1 MSHIVLYIS
10 FALCAV
16 LLNLGVQRFVI
27 EWFPSLSIW
36 YAILAGTVAGL
47 LLKYWLDRRW
57 IFAGFASASPNHRE
71 FLSYSATGMLTTIIF
86 WGSEWI
92 AWAMTQEHYLR
103 ELGAVIGLSIG
114 YYLKF
119 RLDRR
124 FVFIKGATT

>member
-47 LLKYWLDRRW
+47 VLKYLLDRRW
-57 IFAGFASASPNHRE
+57 IFAAFASASPNHRE
-71 FLSYSATGMLTTIIF
+71 FLSYAATGMLTTIIF

-92 AWAMTQEHYLR
+92 AWAMTQEHHLR